1 MIDEKL
7 AEYDELRENNAEME
21 GMLNSALVHIFN
33 PLEVN
38 TRPVIIM
45 KGREGEKIGEERV
58 DLYLIAALKISFLIY
73 HKSLFALPP
82 FLFLPFK
89 FPK

>member
-1 MIDEKL
+1 MFVDQVIDEKL

-58 DLYLIAALKISFLIY
+58 DLVN
-73 HKSLFALPP
+73 
-82 FLFLPFK
+82 
-89 FPK
+89 